1 MTWRSVPVWKVQW
14 HLPPAWGRVE
24 IRTRSAWRY
33 TKSPGSNSRAPAT
46 RYDSLEHAK
55 ILPNFLQWTMKTQM
69 IPKNFSHL
77 NLSFLRA
84 LYVGIAQNP
93 STLMSHPKP
102 FRTNNTLNGLCW
114 NLHAYSCTQILRL
127 YYKLEVNHSLVPT
140 SVVWVRI
147 CLKQPDKAWPIH
159 PLVSLLRFLMTR
171 MYQG

>member
-1 MTWRSVPVWKVQW
+1 MDPWSPWHDEKFMKVQW

-46 RYDSLEHAK
+46 RWGMPMECSEPWKLRWS
-55 ILPNFLQWTMKTQM
+55 QKT
-69 IPKNFSHL
+69 SHIWIWV
-77 NLSFLRA
+77 SWG
-84 LYVGIAQNP
+84 LYVGVAQNP
-93 STLMSHPKP
+93 STLMNHPKP
-102 FRTNNTLNGLCW
+102 FKTNNTLNGLCW

-159 PLVSLLRFLMTR
+159 PLVSLLRFLMPR